1 MVWTDWWT
9 KFRLIQSMVWVHYCG
24 SNAAP
29 ESSWASCGW
38 GQVGHFLGLVDPLCW
53 WWFLWGGQLV
63 GLAYGWQAIC
73 CRVWQHWSWVGL
85 LNCLRICH
93 LLGHDWRWG
102 QVFSF
107 CLSHDVVKSIHD
119 FCFPLIEYQKGDIVI
134 GDLDSGD
141 VGVSEVGIWI
151 DDLNLDFSSSG
162 FAGWNHFRHHFLLC
176 IGQSCIVNPIA
187 EFLNPDHFG
196 VES

>member
-1 MVWTDWWT
+1 M
-9 KFRLIQSMVWVHYCG
+9 
-24 SNAAP
+24 
-29 ESSWASCGW
+29 
-38 GQVGHFLGLVDPLCW
+38 
-53 WWFLWGGQLV
+53 
-63 GLAYGWQAIC
+63 
-73 CRVWQHWSWVGL
+73 
-85 LNCLRICH
+85 
-93 LLGHDWRWG
+93 
-102 QVFSF
+102 
-107 CLSHDVVKSIHD
+107 KSIHD